1 MKLVKLLL
9 LLLVVAL
16 AFGGGY
22 LLRGRQPA
30 AQPPGAAA
38 GAERKV
44 LYWVDPMHP
53 AYRSD
58 KPGTAPDCG
67 MALEPVYADGGP
79 PAVAGG
85 GSRRVLFYRDPAQPS
100 YTAHAPGLNPETG
113 NDLEPVYADDPSAMP
128 AGAVRIAP
136 ERQQLIGVKFEE
148 ARLEGAGRDVRT
160 VGQVVIDETR
170 VGHVHTRVEGWAEQ
184 VLVDFTGD
192 VVRRG
197 QPMLTVYSP
206 EMLASQQ
213 ELLLAR
219 RARDQMKDNPLGDAA
234 RHGEALF
241 EAARRRLQLWDL
253 SDAQIQQ
260 VLDTGTPIRSVTVEA
275 PMSGVVTERNVFPN
289 QKVAPETDLY
299 TIVDLS
305 HVWVLADVFESDM
318 ALVRMGGSA
327 TVSLP
332 FAQGARLAAR
342 VNYIQPQVDPATRA
356 LKVRLDVANPGM
368 RLKPNMY
375 VDVTFASPTSE
386 RLTVPSGAVVDTGT
400 RRTVFVDLGNGYLEP
415 RAVTTGDRVGDR
427 VAVTSGLRPGERVVA
442 SGTFLVDSESQLK
455 AALSGMGASS
465 GHSGHGAPAP
475 APQPGTEAPHGPK
488 GMAPVSPAAPP
499 PAAGHD
505 HGSHGNAATPGGAQ
519 APQGD
524 PRHD

>member
-1 MKLVKLLL
+1 MKLVKLLVL
-9 LLLVVAL
+9 LLLVAL
-16 AFGGGY
+16 AFGTGY
-22 LLRGRQPA
+22 LLRGRQSSAKP
-30 AQPPGAAA
+30 A
-38 GAERKV
+38 GASATERKV

-79 PAVAGG
+79 PTAAAGAG
-85 GSRRVLFYRDPAQPS
+85 RRVLFYRDPAQPS

-160 VGQVVIDETR
+160 VGQVAIDETR
-170 VGHVHTRVEGWAEQ
+170 VGHVHTRVEGWAEK

-219 RARDQMKDNPLGDAA
+219 KARDQMKDNALGDAA

-241 EAARRRLQLWDL
+241 DAARRRLQLWDL
-253 SDAQIQQ
+253 SEAQIQQ

-289 QKVAPETDLY
+289 QKVTPETDLY

-318 ALVRMGGSA
+318 ALVRMGGTA

-342 VNYIQPQVDPATRA
+342 VNHIQPQVDPATRA

-375 VDVTFASPTSE
+375 VDVTFSSPSRE
-386 RLTVPSGAVVDTGT
+386 RLTVPAGAVVDTGT

-415 RAVTTGDRVGDR
+415 RTVTTGDRIGDR
-427 VAVTSGLRPGERVVA
+427 VAVTSGLRAGERVVA

-455 AALSGMGASS
+455 AALSGMGSS
-465 GHSGHGAPAP
+465 GGHSAHGAPAP
-475 APQPGTEAPHGPK
+475 EQA
-488 GMAPVSPAAPP
+488 P
-499 PAAGHD
+499 PAAATPQGRGAAPRADPGHD
-505 HGSHGNAATPGGAQ
+505 HGSHGAPPNPAGAKV
-519 APQGD
+519 PQGD